1 MWYALF
7 ILVCICNEFQTRLQ
21 FCIIL
26 IVCSLPC
33 AHVLLFTPDCS
44 VLELYLRGRGGQEL
58 RGALIRSQTS
68 HDSLSSVWSELLP
81 QCVNILLTQLYTV
94 VCVFCYTLLYEAVS

>member
-1 MWYALF
+1 MS
-7 ILVCICNEFQTRLQ
+7 
-21 FCIIL
+21 
-26 IVCSLPC
+26 SLGYVNYYYDCFSIPC
-33 AHVLLFTPDCS
+33 VHVLPFTPDYS

-81 QCVNILLTQLYTV
+81 QCVNILLTQLYPFLYSSV
-94 VCVFCYTLLYEAVS
+94 VLFLLPFSYLKLV